1 MSITLTYSTTTVDLG
16 DRLEWEDEYTWS
28 PVEQATEYS
37 TTGALLMDVGL
48 KLAGRP
54 ITLQGTQTAAWLT
67 RAVCD
72 TLQAWAAL
80 PGIALTLTLRGVER
94 QVVFDHAQK
103 GFDAQPIWRLADGE
117 MTPELLY
124 LPTFRFLEI

>member
-1 MSITLTYSTTTVDLG
+1 MSITLTYNSTTVTLG
-16 DRLEWEDEYTWS
+16 ERLEWEDEYTWS
-28 PVEQATEYS
+28 PVEQAAEYS

-80 PGIALTLTLRGVER
+80 PGIALTFTLRGVSR

>member
-1 MSITLTYSTTTVDLG
+1 MSITLTYSGTTVALS

-28 PVEQATEYS
+28 PVEQTAEYS
-37 TTGALLMDVGL
+37 TTGALLMDLGL
-48 KLAGRP
+48 KQAGRP

-67 RAVCD
+67 RAACD
-72 TLQAWAAL
+72 ALQAWAAL
-80 PGIALTLTLRGVER
+80 PGAELTLTLRGVAR
-94 QVVFDHAQK
+94 QVVFDHAQR

-117 MTPELLY
+117 ITPELLY